1 MKLFEGFSNKY
12 AMYANLEEKLNVMKE
27 KVRNFFK
34 KKFYQNLNCKKKYNP
49 SFFMLNPNLFEKFLN
64 ANSEGI

>member
-34 KKFYQNLNCKKKYNP
+34 KKFYQNLNCKKKY
-49 SFFMLNPNLFEKFLN
+49 FVQILHRVKLQKK
-64 ANSEGI
+64 I